1 VAQILLTL
9 PTQEE
14 AELAKAAESI
24 ADEIF
29 RPETPPV
36 VFMDTKTGES
46 WVPTQE
52 EPELAKTVESIDDAI
67 GRPET
72 PPAVFLDLKTGVA
85 WGFLDV

>member
-1 VAQILLTL
+1 MAQILLTL

-36 VFMDTKTGES
+36 VFLDTKTGES

-52 EPELAKTVESIDDAI
+52 EPELAKAAQTRAASTNSNSSFPSLES
-67 GRPET
+67 
-72 PPAVFLDLKTGVA
+72 LL
-85 WGFLDV
+85 